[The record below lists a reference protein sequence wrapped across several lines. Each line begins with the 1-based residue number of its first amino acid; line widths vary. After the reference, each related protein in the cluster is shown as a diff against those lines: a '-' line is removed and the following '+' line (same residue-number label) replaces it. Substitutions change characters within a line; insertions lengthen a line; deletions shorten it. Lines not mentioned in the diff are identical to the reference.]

1 MSIIGDVPWGTHFC
15 HFYETKQDLLDTLVP
30 YFKAGLE
37 SKEFCLWVVSNSELI
52 TVEEARAALEQAVP
66 DFDRHLSEG
75 NIEILDGHDWY
86 FEKNVLN
93 LERVTSAWDAKVKR
107 ALARGYD
114 GLRASADTF
123 WLAKQDWKDFIA
135 YEKQVNDWITD
146 QTMTV
151 LCTYPLAKS
160 GAAEVLDIVDSH
172 QFAIA
177 RRQGEWKVIQSPE
190 LIQAKAEIERLNEA
204 LQRVINRPPKPR
216 VILSYVVAVLS
227 VTAALIIT
235 LWMRMELG
243 QSFTPIVALFL
254 CSVMFSAWF
263 GGVGPG
269 LLATALSL
277 LALDYY
283 FVIPLYSFAIEIKEI
298 PRFLVFAL
306 SALLVGL
313 LSAAQRSKADSLR
326 RARDVLDETVQEV
339 KRTNVA
345 LRAEITER
353 KRAEALL
360 HAQEQVF
367 RAIVENAPDQIIRY
381 DRDFR
386 RTYVNPAV
394 ARFYGM
400 PAETLI
406 GKPLGSG
413 IPEAGLAVKEGEL
426 AEVCQRIAAVF
437 ETGKSYEYE
446 LTWTLP
452 TGRSSFSIRLFPEL
466 DLNGS
471 VVNVL
476 GISRDITERKQIE
489 QRLRE
494 YEKAVEGLDEMIVVI
509 DRDRR
514 FLLANR
520 AYLAYRGLEREQ
532 LVGRRVSEVLSPR
545 VFESVVKE
553 KLDQCFDGKV
563 VKYAVKYNYPEL
575 GERDIFVSHFPI
587 EGPTGIDRVACV
599 LKDITESKRAEE
611 ALKESQ
617 RRLEEAQRIAHVGHW
632 ERDLETGVITWSDE
646 IYRILGLPPQE
657 DDSPP
662 TEWRHMIH
670 PEDRGRVALVTEEA
684 QRGVRRY
691 DVEYRIVRPDG
702 KVRFLHSQGDIIR
715 DEQGRPRRAFGIAQD
730 ITERKSVEERLKQ
743 SESQLAE
750 AQHLARVGSWNWD
763 LQSNTLNWSDELYRI
778 FGVDP
783 LVYSPIY
790 EEFVMEFAHT
800 EDRALVRGAIES
812 SLKTQKPFSFS
823 YRILRPDGEERVI
836 HARGN
841 IVSNEH
847 GNPIRIYGTAQDVTE
862 RKQAEEALRRA
873 EQKYRDIFENAGEGI
888 FQSTPDGRYI
898 VVNPALARMYRFA
911 SPEELIHIRQDISR
925 QVYVDPTRREE
936 FKRQIEEQGA
946 VRGFEHEVFRKD
958 DSKLWISVNARA
970 VQDEQGAIQ
979 YYEGTIQDITER
991 KAAEEKLK
999 ASSEQLRALSAR
1011 LQSAREEEGARIG
1024 REIHDELG
1032 AALTSLRWDLES
1044 VDKAI
1049 SQARDQ
1055 SQLQLLRER
1064 IESMIRLTD
1073 TTIGAVRR
1081 ISSELR
1087 PSVLDDL
1094 GLVEAIEWQ
1103 AEQFQ
1108 ARTGII
1114 CRCDCS
1120 LESLALSWEQSTAIF
1135 RILQEALTN
1144 VLRHAQA
1151 TNVDISL
1158 KEEEGEFV
1166 LTIIDNGR
1174 GITENEKSGSQSLGL
1189 LGMQERAHLIGG
1201 KININGVIGEG
1212 TMITVRVPISR

>member
-1 MSIIGDVPWGTHFC
+1 MATELRKTGMSIIGDVPWGTHFC

-52 TVEEARAALEQAVP
+52 TAEEAKRALEQAVP
-66 DFDRHLSEG
+66 DLDRHLSEG

-86 FEKNVLN
+86 FEKNVIN
-93 LERVTSAWDAKVKR
+93 LERVASAWDAKVKR

-160 GAAEVLDIVDSH
+160 GAVEVLDVVDSH

-204 LQRVINRPPKPR
+204 LQRVIKRPPKPR

-243 QSFTPIVALFL
+243 QSFTPIVALFI
-254 CSVMFSAWF
+254 CAVMFSAWF
-263 GGVGPG
+263 GGFRPG
-269 LLATALSL
+269 LLAIALSL
-277 LALDYY
+277 LAFDYY
-283 FVIPLYSFAIEIKEI
+283 FVTPLYSLAIEIKEI

-306 SALLVGL
+306 SALLVGS
-313 LSAAQRSKADSLR
+313 LSFAQRSKAETLR
-326 RARDVLDETVQEV
+326 RARDVLDGTVQEI
-339 KRTNVA
+339 KRINVA
-345 LRAEITER
+345 LRAE
-353 KRAEALL
+353 
-360 HAQEQVF
+360 
-367 RAIVENAPDQIIRY
+367 N
-381 DRDFR
+381 
-386 RTYVNPAV
+386 
-394 ARFYGM
+394 
-400 PAETLI
+400 
-406 GKPLGSG
+406 S
-413 IPEAGLAVKEGEL
+413 
-426 AEVCQRIAAVF
+426 
-437 ETGKSYEYE
+437 
-446 LTWTLP
+446 
-452 TGRSSFSIRLFPEL
+452 
-466 DLNGS
+466 
-471 VVNVL
+471 
-476 GISRDITERKQIE
+476 ERKQ
-489 QRLRE
+489 
-494 YEKAVEGLDEMIVVI
+494 
-509 DRDRR
+509 
-514 FLLANR
+514 
-520 AYLAYRGLEREQ
+520 
-532 LVGRRVSEVLSPR
+532 
-545 VFESVVKE
+545 
-553 KLDQCFDGKV
+553 
-563 VKYAVKYNYPEL
+563 
-575 GERDIFVSHFPI
+575 
-587 EGPTGIDRVACV
+587 
-599 LKDITESKRAEE
+599 AEE

-632 ERDLETGVITWSDE
+632 ERDLETGLITWSDE
-646 IYRILGLPPQE
+646 IYRILGLSPQE
-657 DDSPP
+657 NDSPP

-670 PEDRGRVALVTEEA
+670 PEDRERVSLVTEEA

-702 KVRFLHSQGDIIR
+702 EVRFLHSQGDIIR

-730 ITERKSVEERLKQ
+730 ITDRKSVEERLKQ

-778 FGVDP
+778 SGVDP
-783 LVYSPIY
+783 LVYNPIF
-790 EEFVMEFAHT
+790 EDFVMEFAHT
-800 EDRALVRGAIES
+800 EDRALVRGVIES

-847 GNPIRIYGTAQDVTE
+847 GNPIRIFGTAQDVTE

-911 SPEELIHIRQDISR
+911 SPEELINIRQDISQ

-1044 VDKAI
+1044 VEKVI
-1049 SQARDQ
+1049 SEWGDQ
-1055 SQLQLLRER
+1055 SQLQMLQVK

-1158 KEEEGEFV
+1158 KEEDGEFV

-1174 GITENEKSGSQSLGL
+1174 GITEKEKSGSQSLGL

-1201 KININGVIGEG
+1201 KINITGVGGEG
-1212 TMITVRVPISR
+1212 TVITVRVPIPG